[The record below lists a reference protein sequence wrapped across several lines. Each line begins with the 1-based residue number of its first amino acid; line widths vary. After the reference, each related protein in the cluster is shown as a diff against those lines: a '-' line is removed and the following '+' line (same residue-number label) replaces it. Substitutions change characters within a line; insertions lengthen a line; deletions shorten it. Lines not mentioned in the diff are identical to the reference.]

1 MRTGVVGIMHEVRS
15 GRWTI
20 GSRDTAEPTVRGRIA
35 APSRAIV
42 TISDEQPAVRP
53 AGAGNERRRLLLVED
68 EPALR
73 ENYALALSRAGFAVE
88 AHAGAIEAS
97 RSIGE
102 RLPDAVIVDI
112 GLGNDAEA
120 GFELCRSL
128 RAAHPRL
135 PILFLSARDSE
146 LDVVS
151 GLRLGADDYL
161 TKDVSLAELVARVNA
176 LLRRIE
182 ALSRPPEEDAPRR
195 VGELTLD
202 ERRLEV
208 RWREEPVALTVS
220 EFHVVAC
227 LARHPGQVRS
237 RTQLMEAAGLV
248 LDEQTITAQ
257 VKRIRAKFL
266 ALDRGFTAIRTVYG
280 LGYRWLAPPDR

>member
-1 MRTGVVGIMHEVRS
+1 MTNP
-15 GRWTI
+15 
-20 GSRDTAEPTVRGRIA
+20 D
-35 APSRAIV
+35 
-42 TISDEQPAVRP
+42 DQPAARP
-53 AGAGNERRRLLLVED
+53 AGAESERRRLLLVED

-88 AHAGAIEAS
+88 AHAGAIEAG

-102 RLPDAVIVDI
+102 RLPDAVILDV

-128 RAAHPRL
+128 RVAHPRL

-176 LLRRIE
+176 LLRRVE
-182 ALSRPPEEDAPRR
+182 ALSRPAGEDAPHRI
-195 VGELTLD
+195 GELVLD
-202 ERRLEV
+202 ERRLEA
-208 RWREEPVALTVS
+208 RWRDEPVALTVS

-227 LARHPGQVRS
+227 LARYPGQVRS
-237 RTQLMEAAGLV
+237 RAQLMEAAGLV

-257 VKRIRAKFL
+257 VKRIRGKFV
-266 ALDRGFTAIRTVYG
+266 ALDRGFTGIQTVYG
-280 LGYRWLAPPDR
+280 LGYRWLARLDY